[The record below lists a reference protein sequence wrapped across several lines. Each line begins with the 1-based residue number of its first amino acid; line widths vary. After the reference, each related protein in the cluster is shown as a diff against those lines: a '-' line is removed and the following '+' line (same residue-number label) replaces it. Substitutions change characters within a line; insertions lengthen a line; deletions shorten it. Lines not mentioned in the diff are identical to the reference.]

1 MKLNP
6 PASSSDLEAA
16 REIARRL
23 HQRRRRA
30 DFAPSSGAPPAPV
43 GAERRS
49 GGPRPVASIPAPA
62 PSAPL
67 PLAPPPIPR
76 PARPLSVLPAQ
87 ETPPP
92 APPAVE
98 PEPPGWD
105 DAEAEPGDSTH
116 LQGALGD
123 LDDMGGDDGEAAI
136 GEAVA
141 APATAGQPEL
151 AEPEPEPET
160 AAEALATG
168 LPGVDVEIDEETISP
183 DEMVGAAPE
192 APPADEDPFRE
203 PLGDVE
209 VESPDL
215 PASVG
220 ASGEEEE
227 IFDDAPAPPSWDDV
241 VENCRGVAGAT
252 GAMIIDPA
260 GQVFAARGDWPE
272 PGPDAI
278 AGRLVVMMER
288 TLKDAPT
295 RSVSAPVGGQHLT
308 AWRVPIAEGLLTA
321 AFIADAPL
329 RSEVRAA
336 IDAEIHRGAG
346 A

>member
-30 DFAPSSGAPPAPV
+30 DFAPSSGGPATAHAP
-43 GAERRS
+43 AERPS
-49 GGPRPVASIPAPA
+49 AGSHAFVPPPAPA
-62 PSAPL
+62 PSAP
-67 PLAPPPIPR
+67 PPFTSPR
-76 PARPLSVLPAQ
+76 PARPLSVVPAR

-92 APPAVE
+92 PEPE

-105 DAEAEPGDSTH
+105 DAEAEPGDSAH
-116 LQGALGD
+116 LRGALGD
-123 LDDMGGDDGEAAI
+123 LDDMGESDSDAAI
-136 GEAVA
+136 DDAVS
-141 APATAGQPEL
+141 APATGEEPAP
-151 AEPEPEPET
+151 AEPDQET
-160 AAEALATG
+160 PAEALATG
-168 LPGVDVEIDEETISP
+168 LPGVDVEVDEETISP
-183 DEMVGAAPE
+183 DEMVGSATE
-192 APPADEDPFRE
+192 ASPADEDPFRE

-209 VESPDL
+209 VESPEL
-215 PASVG
+215 PAVIEG
-220 ASGEEEE
+220 ASAEEEE
-227 IFDDAPAPPSWDDV
+227 IFDDTPAPPSWDEV
-241 VENCRGVAGAT
+241 VENCRGIAGAT

-260 GQVFAARGDWPE
+260 GQVFAARGDWPD

-329 RSEVRAA
+329 RSEVRTE

>member
-30 DFAPSSGAPPAPV
+30 DFAPSSGGPATAHAP
-43 GAERRS
+43 AERGPS
-49 GGPRPVASIPAPA
+49 GSHAFVPPPAPA
-62 PSAPL
+62 PSAP
-67 PLAPPPIPR
+67 PPFTSPR
-76 PARPLSVLPAQ
+76 PARPLSVVPAK
-87 ETPPP
+87 ETPPTP
-92 APPAVE
+92 EPE

-105 DAEAEPGDSTH
+105 DAEAEPGDSSH

-123 LDDMGGDDGEAAI
+123 LDDMGGDDAGAGI
-136 GEAVA
+136 GEALAPPA
-141 APATAGQPEL
+141 AISQADSPEL
-151 AEPEPEPET
+151 GQAPPAEDL
-160 AAEALATG
+160 AAG
-168 LPGVDVEIDEETISP
+168 LPGVDVEVDEETISP
-183 DEMVGAAPE
+183 DEMVGAVAE
-192 APPADEDPFRE
+192 APPEDEDPFRE

-209 VESPDL
+209 VGSPER
-215 PASVG
+215 PAAVEN
-220 ASGEEEE
+220 ASAEEEE
-227 IFDDAPAPPSWDDV
+227 IFDDSPAPPSWDDV
-241 VENCRGVAGAT
+241 VENCRGIAGAT
-252 GAMIIDPA
+252 GAMIIDPV
-260 GQVFAARGDWPE
+260 GQVFAARGDWPD

-329 RSEVRAA
+329 RSEVRTA

>member
-30 DFAPSSGAPPAPV
+30 DFAPSSGAPAQASAERPAP
-43 GAERRS
+43 
-49 GGPRPVASIPAPA
+49 GPRAFVPVSVPAPA
-62 PSAPL
+62 ALPS
-67 PLAPPPIPR
+67 PR
-76 PARPLSVLPAQ
+76 PSRLPSVAQAREASPPD
-87 ETPPP
+87 PP
-92 APPAVE
+92 AAE

-105 DAEAEPGDSTH
+105 DAEAEPGDSSH

-123 LDDMGGDDGEAAI
+123 LDDMGGDDAGAGI
-136 GEAVA
+136 GEALAPPA
-141 APATAGQPEL
+141 ALGQPDS
-151 AEPEPEPET
+151 AEPGQEPPAEDL
-160 AAEALATG
+160 AAG
-168 LPGVDVEIDEETISP
+168 LPGVDVEVDEETISP
-183 DEMVGAAPE
+183 DEMVGAVAE
-192 APPADEDPFRE
+192 APPEDEDPFRE

-209 VESPDL
+209 VGSPER
-215 PASVG
+215 PAAVEN
-220 ASGEEEE
+220 ASAEEEE
-227 IFDDAPAPPSWDDV
+227 IFDDTPAPPSWDDV
-241 VENCRGVAGAT
+241 VENCRGIAGAT

-260 GQVFAARGDWPE
+260 GQVFAARGDWPD

-329 RSEVRAA
+329 RSEVRTA

>member
-30 DFAPSSGAPPAPV
+30 DFERTGSPAA
-43 GAERRS
+43 G
-49 GGPRPVASIPAPA
+49 PAPA
-62 PSAPL
+62 DR
-67 PLAPPPIPR
+67 PPAAAAIE
-76 PARPLSVLPAQ
+76 LV
-87 ETPPP
+87 PPP
-92 APPAVE
+92 APRMPSPGSGAPVHRPPAAAPPVDARPALSHP
-98 PEPPGWD
+98 PEPAPPSWD
-105 DAEAEPGDSTH
+105 DAEPEEPSSGP
-116 LQGALGD
+116 LAGALGD
-123 LDDMGGDDGEAAI
+123 LDDLGGP
-136 GEAVA
+136 EAVEAA
-141 APATAGQPEL
+141 APADSEAPEGSPEGDQGE
-151 AEPEPEPET
+151 EP
-160 AAEALATG
+160 ADALVAG
-168 LPGVDVEIDEETISP
+168 LPGVDVEIEEEETVSP
-183 DEMVGAAPE
+183 DEMVGSAPAEAAPE
-192 APPADEDPFRE
+192 GEDNPFRE
-203 PLGDVE
+203 PLGGADIEPSTLPPPPEGAPAGDAEE
-209 VESPDL
+209 V
-215 PASVG
+215 
-220 ASGEEEE
+220 
-227 IFDDAPAPPSWDDV
+227 FDEPAPAPAWDDV
-241 VENCRGVAGAT
+241 VETCRGLAGAT

-278 AGRLVVMMER
+278 ASRLVVMMER

-308 AWRVPIAEGLLTA
+308 AWRVPISEGLLTA